1 MTDNNQ
7 QEPLNPPTPADGG
20 PSPGT
25 AVVTEEIKSASPPA
39 TSSSGGKGLASF
51 ALLLALGAAGGSGY
65 LWYQWEQDK
74 QSQEARLKEAFDE
87 VVAQRAADFTGL
99 QEKLQAHQSKTEE
112 LANKTQ
118 ALSDQDNLHQKDAQ
132 SLRGGI
138 TSLQNEIKSLQ
149 GDITTIK
156 GEVEIHKGGVDIQKT
171 DTQNLIAH
179 VRSLQT
185 DIQNLQDESQ
195 ALKTAME
202 TEKGDTQI
210 TKTATKALQD
220 QTQALTG
227 NLQALQDKLAEAVR
241 ERKKNLADI
250 DNRIQNVQL
259 AQRNLLTTLDNVK
272 AVAGGGGDLNAFTLS
287 EVEYLLHLAEDKLK
301 LQQDIKSALET
312 LQIAKARLATVEE
325 TAFANIR
332 NMLDDNI
339 ASLKGAILSV
349 PDRSALAHKIVEME
363 QRLPNLPL
371 RTDVQLAELKEKVR
385 PKLAE
390 SDAANAN
397 ENWLEQF
404 GDVAWKQF
412 KDIVTIRRERSSG
425 PPLVAIEEEFFLY
438 QNLRLEL
445 EAMRMSLLAGDATSF
460 EDAAKIANDWMET
473 YFDTSNEAVS
483 AFLAELKTLRSIKFN
498 PYVPDIA
505 NTLRAFLEV
514 MERRQPI
521 LSTNAPAAGTDMS
534 GEAAQ

>member
-1 MTDNNQ
+1 M
-7 QEPLNPPTPADGG
+7 
-20 PSPGT
+20 
-25 AVVTEEIKSASPPA
+25 
-39 TSSSGGKGLASF
+39 
-51 ALLLALGAAGGSGY
+51 
-65 LWYQWEQDK
+65 K
-74 QSQEARLKEAFDE
+74 QAFDE

-99 QEKLQAHQSKTEE
+99 QEKLQAHQSKAEE
-112 LANKTQ
+112 LAGATQ
-118 ALSDQDNLHQKDAQ
+118 ALRDQGDLQQKDAQ
-132 SLRGGI
+132 SLRSGI

-149 GDITTIK
+149 GDITTLK

-185 DIQNLQDESQ
+185 DIQNLQNESQ
-195 ALKTAME
+195 ALKGAME

-220 QTQALTG
+220 QTQVLTG
-227 NLQALQDKLAEAVR
+227 NLQALQDKLADAIK
-241 ERKKNLADI
+241 ERQKSLADI

-301 LQQDIKSALET
+301 LQSDINSALET

-325 TAFANIR
+325 NAFANIR
-332 NMLDDNI
+332 NMLEDNI
-339 ASLKGAILSV
+339 ASLKGAALDL

-363 QRLPNLPL
+363 QRLPTLPL

-385 PKLAE
+385 PRLAE
-390 SDAANAN
+390 GDIANAD
-397 ENWLEQF
+397 ENWLKQF
-404 GDVAWKQF
+404 GDVAWEQF

-460 EDAAKIANDWMET
+460 EDAGKITHDWLET
-473 YFDTSNEAVS
+473 YFDTSNEQVS
-483 AFLAELKTLRSIKFN
+483 AFLAELTTLRSIKFN
-498 PYVPDIA
+498 PYIPDIA
-505 NTLRAFLEV
+505 NTLRAFEEV

-521 LSTNAPAAGTDMS
+521 LSTNAPAEGAGAS

>member
-1 MTDNNQ
+1 M
-7 QEPLNPPTPADGG
+7 
-20 PSPGT
+20 
-25 AVVTEEIKSASPPA
+25 
-39 TSSSGGKGLASF
+39 
-51 ALLLALGAAGGSGY
+51 
-65 LWYQWEQDK
+65 QD
-74 QSQEARLKEAFDE
+74 QLK
-87 VVAQRAADFTGL
+87 
-99 QEKLQAHQSKTEE
+99 AHQSKAEE
-112 LANKTQ
+112 LAGATQ
-118 ALSDQDNLHQKDAQ
+118 ALREQGDLSQKDAQ
-132 SLRGGI
+132 SLRSGI

-149 GDITTIK
+149 GDITTLK

-185 DIQNLQDESQ
+185 DIQNLQAETQ
-195 ALKTAME
+195 AMKDAVE

-210 TKTATKALQD
+210 AKTATKALQD

-227 NLQALQDKLAEAVR
+227 NLQALQDKLAEAVK
-241 ERKKNLADI
+241 ERQKLMADM

-301 LQQDIKSALET
+301 LQQDINSALET
-312 LQIAKARLATVEE
+312 LQIAKARLVTVEE

-339 ASLKGAILSV
+339 ASLKGAALSL

-363 QRLPNLPL
+363 QRLATLPL

-385 PKLAE
+385 PRLAE
-390 SDAANAN
+390 
-397 ENWLEQF
+397 
-404 GDVAWKQF
+404 GDVANADESWLQQFSDVAWEQF

-445 EAMRMSLLAGDATSF
+445 EAMRMALLADDASSF
-460 EDAAKIANDWMET
+460 EDAGKIAHDWIET
-473 YFDTSNEAVS
+473 YFDTGNEQVS
-483 AFLAELKTLRSIKFN
+483 TFLAELTTLRSIKFK
-498 PYVPDIA
+498 PYIPDIA
-505 NTLRAFLEV
+505 NTLRA
-514 MERRQPI
+514 
-521 LSTNAPAAGTDMS
+521 
-534 GEAAQ
+534 